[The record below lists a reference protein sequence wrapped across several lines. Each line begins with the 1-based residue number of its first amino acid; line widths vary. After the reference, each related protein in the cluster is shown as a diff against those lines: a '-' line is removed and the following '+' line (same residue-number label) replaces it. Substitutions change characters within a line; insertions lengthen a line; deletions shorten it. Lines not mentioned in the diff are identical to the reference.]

1 MEGLLVRFIN
11 IVNMVT
17 NDIGDD
23 EPENQQLLAYMLHRL
38 QHAGKEGK
46 PLRIELL
53 DPHGLSQVLHSRA
66 VDRDLTTEELES
78 LPVGPDPAVFS
89 A

>member
-1 MEGLLVRFIN
+1 K
-11 IVNMVT
+11 MVS

-23 EPENQQLLAYMLHRL
+23 EPENQQILLHMLHRL
-38 QHAGKEGK
+38 QNAGKEGK
-46 PLRIELL
+46 GLKIELL
-53 DPHGLSQVLHSRA
+53 DPHGLSQILHDRA
-66 VDRDLTTEELES
+66 VDRDLTQEEIDS

>member
-1 MEGLLVRFIN
+1 
-11 IVNMVT
+11 
-17 NDIGDD
+17 
-23 EPENQQLLAYMLHRL
+23 MLHRL